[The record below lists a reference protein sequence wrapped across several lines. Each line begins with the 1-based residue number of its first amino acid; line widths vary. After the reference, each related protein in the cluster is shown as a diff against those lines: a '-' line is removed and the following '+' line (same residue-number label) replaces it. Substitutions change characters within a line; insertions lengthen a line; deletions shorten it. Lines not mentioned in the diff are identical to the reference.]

1 MTVRL
6 HTMPCYPEQGGTYY
20 RYNTTQGYG
29 EQDNELVGTRATDE
43 NGVLTLDVHRSWP
56 LLISDTQ
63 SLVIT
68 SATNGVI
75 LNKNIDWREVDGAFS
90 SAVSVV
96 SLLAVIGLLAKQ
108 MFFA

>member
-29 EQDNELVGTRATDE
+29 EQDNELVGTRATVE

-75 LNKNIDWREVDGAFS
+75 LCTNIDWREVDGAFS